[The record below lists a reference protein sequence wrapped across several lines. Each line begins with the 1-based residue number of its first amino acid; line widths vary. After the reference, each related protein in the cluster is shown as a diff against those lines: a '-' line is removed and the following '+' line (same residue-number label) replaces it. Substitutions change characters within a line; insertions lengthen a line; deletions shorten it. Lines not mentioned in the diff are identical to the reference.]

1 MIDATV
7 LDEAEVG
14 VSATVRDGRLLVD
27 PGDLAATL
35 GWELKPEGLC
45 RGDVCV
51 PVADRR
57 PLADE
62 DGRIDLVELGA
73 ALGREVVAD
82 VDEGVVAYGNATAP
96 VILAD
101 AEAPPFTLQGM
112 DGRPVS
118 LADHA
123 GKKKVLVTWASWCGC
138 RYELPAWQEL
148 QDELSDFGFTVLS
161 VSLDDSADAARE
173 WVDAASPTYPVAVDP
188 DHVLPERY
196 GIVNVPSTVWIDE
209 NDRVVRPPAIAP
221 GDDMWREFTKIDSSV
236 HHDALRRWVRDG
248 EEPMAEDDVKER
260 LTAAPPE
267 LRTARLERRVAAYL
281 HRSGR
286 DDAAE
291 RHFERAVELAPFDF
305 TIRRGSMPLRGSD
318 PFGAEFFAFW
328 EEWEAAGRPGYQA

>member
-7 LDEAEVG
+7 LDESEIV
-14 VSATVRDGRLLVD
+14 VPATARDGRLLVN
-27 PGDLAATL
+27 PSDLAATL

-45 RGDVCV
+45 RGGVCV
-51 PVADRR
+51 PVSDRR
-57 PLADE
+57 RLVDD
-62 DGRIDLVELGA
+62 DGRFDLVELGS
-73 ALGREVVAD
+73 ALGLEVVAD
-82 VDEGVVAYGNATAP
+82 IDEGVVAFGDANAP

-101 AEAPPFTLQGM
+101 AEAPPFTLEGM
-112 DGRPVS
+112 DGQPVT

-138 RYELPAWQEL
+138 RYELPAWQAL

-209 NDRVVRPPAIAP
+209 NDRVVRPPTIAP

-248 EEPMAEDDVKER
+248 EEPMAEGDVKQR
-260 LTAAPPE
+260 LAPAPPE
-267 LRTARLERRVAAYL
+267 LRTARLERRVAAHL
-281 HRSGR
+281 HRAGR
-286 DDAAE
+286 DEAAE

-328 EEWEAAGRPGYQA
+328 EEWEAAGRPGYET